1 MRKVKIGELINS
13 LVNEVEAIDASDRP
27 QGDKTKKIKAAALKY
42 KNALFNDKR
51 KFRGKGLEKRI
62 SANTFNAYM
71 SRARKRFDDKLHHNF
86 EKNVIKLSEKYPLY
100 NEELSSWLSMPA
112 ASIRQHMSRLQAKL
126 KEIMPLAEDLSNIK
140 IGAKN
145 SETKINKLAN
155 KYPEWQFAISD
166 LNSED
171 WKDKRDY
178 LYKLFQQGSS
188 LLEDLNNLKVNH
200 EVLYHLQLSSAER
213 TSIQQRWA
221 NVLSEKKRNVVVID
235 YPRYMQ
241 AIYDII
247 NKPIVSFDLTTRRG
261 MAPLAFALAALS
273 GRRMIEIMLQGE
285 FSVAGKYTVTF
296 LGQAK
301 KRSEDKGISR
311 KIYTLCDATLFVNL
325 VNELR
330 SCPAAADFDEV
341 IKGYGE
347 NDTRSENGRINAIL
361 ATAFNPWVKTFLG
374 DDRRVYKDSRA
385 IYARIAYEMFFRVDP
400 RWKNV
405 DEDVFFMEILGHDD
419 ENTQLHYKQFKLANF
434 SRTWR
439 PNVGE
444 ENTRLAALQK
454 LDSMMPDFARGDA
467 GVRIHE
473 TVKQLVEQDPSIKI
487 TNSTLRP
494 FNFSTRLIP
503 RYLEFAADA
512 LGQFVGENGQWQ
524 LKDEAP
530 AIVLPDEEILEPS
543 DDADLD
549 DGDQEDET
557 LDDDEIEVDESEGE
571 KLEEANDADDAEDAE
586 EAEQEEKHPGKPNFK
601 APRDNGDGTYMVEFE
616 FDGRHYAWSGA
627 AGNRVEAMQSAWSAY
642 FK

>member
-62 SANTFNAYM
+62 SANTFNSYM

-100 NEELSSWLSMPA
+100 SEELSSWLSMPA

-140 IGAKN
+140 IGSKN
-145 SETKINKLAN
+145 SEAKINKLAN

-325 VNELR
+325 INELR

-444 ENTRLAALQK
+444 ENARLAALQK

-530 AIVLPDEEILEPS
+530 AIVLPDEEILEPM
-543 DDADLD
+543 DDVDLD
-549 DGDQEDET
+549 DENHDDET

-571 KLEEANDADDAEDAE
+571 ELEEAGDAE
-586 EAEQEEKHPGKPNFK
+586 EAEVAEQEEKHPGKPNFK